1 MIQFV
6 AILVD
11 TYRELSSRRLFW
23 LSLSLSAV
31 VVLSFALVGIN
42 EEGVQIVVWTL
53 DIPFL
58 NTRSIEAG
66 EFYKLT
72 FYGLGVRF
80 WLGWLAC
87 LLGLVSSAGLFPE
100 MVAGGTVE
108 TLLARPV
115 PRWRLYLFKF
125 LGGLLFTALQVS
137 VFCAASFLVIGLRGG
152 VWEPGVFLA
161 VPMVTILYS
170 YLFSV
175 CALLG
180 SWTRSGIA
188 ALLLTVLFWG
198 FLFMLNVSE
207 QMVNSFRIG
216 RLEELAAID
225 RVMGKREVSL
235 RETRQRIADMHA
247 ASGPAVWSPD
257 EDVAITS
264 LRTHERA
271 VEAEVPDLIV
281 ERQAGQESC
290 DKLETA
296 HRILFAVK
304 TVLPKT
310 DETTALVQRW
320 IVDAANLGAV
330 ADEDE
335 DGDGEPRRGRRGR
348 GSFGTTRAR
357 ESDVRKAIERDL
369 AGRGVGWIVGSSLLF
384 EAVVLGLGCR
394 HFSRRDF

>member
-1 MIQFV
+1 MTQLL
-6 AILVD
+6 AILQD

-23 LSLSLSAV
+23 LSLMLSAL

-58 NTRSIEAG
+58 NTRNIAAG

-87 LLGLVSSAGLFPE
+87 LLALVSSAGLFPE

-115 PRWRLYLFKF
+115 PRWRLFLFKF
-125 LGGLLFTALQVS
+125 LGGLLFTALQVG
-137 VFCAASFLVIGLRGG
+137 VFCTASFLVIGLRGNA
-152 VWEPGVFLA
+152 WEPGIFIA

-180 SWTRSGIA
+180 AWTRSGIA

-198 FLFMLNVSE
+198 FLFLLNTSE
-207 QMVNSFRIG
+207 QLVNSFRIA
-216 RLEELAAID
+216 RLEEFAAID
-225 RVMGKREVSL
+225 RTIEKRRQKDPEASVQDL
-235 RETRQRIADMHA
+235 MDERE
-247 ASGPAVWSPD
+247 
-257 EDVAITS
+257 
-264 LRTHERA
+264 
-271 VEAEVPDLIV
+271 
-281 ERQAGQESC
+281 AGEPGLA
-290 DKLETA
+290 KLVTA
-296 HRILFAVK
+296 HRILFAAK
-304 TVLPKT
+304 TLLPKT

-320 IVDAANLGAV
+320 IVDVANLGDV
-330 ADEDE
+330 ADEGE
-335 DGDGEPRRGRRGR
+335 DGDMTGPPAPRRRGR

-369 AGRGVGWIVGSSLLF
+369 ESRGVGWIVGTSLLF
-384 EAVVLGLGCR
+384 EGVVLVLGCR

>member
-1 MIQFV
+1 VTQLL

-23 LSLSLSAV
+23 LSLVLSAL
-31 VVLSFALVGIN
+31 VVLAFALVGIN
-42 EEGVQIVVWTL
+42 EEGVQIVGWTL

-58 NTRSIEAG
+58 NTRNIEAG

-87 LLGLVSSAGLFPE
+87 LLALVSSAGLFPE

-115 PRWRLYLFKF
+115 ARWRIYLFKF
-125 LGGLLFTALQVS
+125 LGGLLFTALQVL
-137 VFCAASFLVIGLRGG
+137 VFCAASFLVIGLRGNA
-152 VWEPGVFLA
+152 WEPGIFVA

-180 SWTRSGIA
+180 TWTRSGIA
-188 ALLLTVLFWG
+188 ALLLTILFWG
-198 FLFMLNVSE
+198 FLFMLNFSE
-207 QMVNSFRIG
+207 QMVNGFRIA

-225 RVMGKREVSL
+225 RTVEKR
-235 RETRQRIADMHA
+235 RQKD
-247 ASGPAVWSPD
+247 PAV
-257 EDVAITS
+257 DVSDLQA
-264 LRTHERA
+264 ER
-271 VEAEVPDLIV
+271 EQG
-281 ERQAGQESC
+281 QAGLR
-290 DKLETA
+290 KLETA
-296 HRILFAVK
+296 HDILFTVK
-304 TVLPKT
+304 TALPKA
-310 DETTALVQRW
+310 DETAALVQRW

-330 ADEDE
+330 ADEDTQ
-335 DGDGEPRRGRRGR
+335 GDGEPSARRRGR

-357 ESDVRKAIERDL
+357 ESDVRKAIDRDM
-369 AGRGVGWIVGSSLLF
+369 ASRGVAWIVGTSLLF
-384 EAVVLGLGCR
+384 EAVVLALGCR
-394 HFSRRDF
+394 HFARRDF

>member
-1 MIQFV
+1 MTQLI

-23 LSLSLSAV
+23 LSLVLSAL

-58 NTRSIEAG
+58 NSRNIEAAD
-66 EFYKLT
+66 FYKLT

-87 LLGLVSSAGLFPE
+87 LLALVSSAGLFPE

-115 PRWRLYLFKF
+115 ARWRIYLFKF
-125 LGGLLFTALQVS
+125 LGGLLFTALQVT
-137 VFCAASFLVIGLRGG
+137 VFCAASFLVIGLRGHA
-152 VWEPGVFLA
+152 WEPGLFLA
-161 VPMVTILYS
+161 VPMVTIMYS

-180 SWTRSGIA
+180 AWTRSGIA

-198 FLFMLNVSE
+198 FLFTMNVSE
-207 QMVNSFRIG
+207 QMVNSFRIA
-216 RLEELAAID
+216 RIEEMAAID
-225 RVMGKREVSL
+225 RTIEKRRQKDPQSEVSDL
-235 RETRQRIADMHA
+235 VAERE
-247 ASGPAVWSPD
+247 
-257 EDVAITS
+257 
-264 LRTHERA
+264 
-271 VEAEVPDLIV
+271 
-281 ERQAGQESC
+281 AGQESLG
-290 DKLETA
+290 KLETA
-296 HRILFAVK
+296 HRILFAAK

-330 ADEDE
+330 ADEE
-335 DGDGEPRRGRRGR
+335 EGADGEPAPRRRGR

-357 ESDVRKAIERDL
+357 EADVRKAIDRDL
-369 AGRGVGWIVGSSLLF
+369 ASRGVGWIVGTSLLF
-384 EAVVLGLGCR
+384 EVVVLGLGCR

>member
-1 MIQFV
+1 MTQLL

-23 LSLSLSAV
+23 LSLVLSAL
-31 VVLSFALVGIN
+31 VVLAFALVGIN
-42 EEGVQIVVWTL
+42 EEGVQIVGWTL

-58 NTRSIEAG
+58 NTRNIEAG

-87 LLGLVSSAGLFPE
+87 LLALVSSAGLFPE

-115 PRWRLYLFKF
+115 ARWRIYLFKF
-125 LGGLLFTALQVS
+125 LGGLLFTALQVL
-137 VFCAASFLVIGLRGG
+137 VFCVASFLVIGLRGNA
-152 VWEPGVFLA
+152 WEPGIFVA

-180 SWTRSGIA
+180 TWTRSGIA

-198 FLFMLNVSE
+198 FLFMLNTSE
-207 QMVNSFRIG
+207 QLVNSFRIA
-216 RLEELAAID
+216 RLEEMAAID
-225 RVMGKREVSL
+225 RTVEKRQQKDAQADVTDLVAE
-235 RETRQRIADMHA
+235 RE
-247 ASGPAVWSPD
+247 
-257 EDVAITS
+257 
-264 LRTHERA
+264 
-271 VEAEVPDLIV
+271 
-281 ERQAGQESC
+281 AGQEAWR
-290 DKLETA
+290 KLDLA
-296 HRILFAVK
+296 HRILYSAK

-320 IVDAANLGAV
+320 IVDAANLGAM
-330 ADEDE
+330 ADDE
-335 DGDGEPRRGRRGR
+335 EEGDASTPPRRRGR

-357 ESDVRKAIERDL
+357 EADVRKAIDRDL
-369 AGRGVGWIVGSSLLF
+369 ASRGVGWIVGTSLLF

>member
-1 MIQFV
+1 MQLT
-6 AILVD
+6 AMLVD

-23 LSLSLSAV
+23 LSLALSAL

-42 EEGVQIVVWTL
+42 EEGVQILAWTL

-58 NTRSIEAG
+58 NTRTIEAG

-87 LLGLVSSAGLFPE
+87 LLALVSSAGLFPE

-115 PRWRLYLFKF
+115 SRWRLYLFKF
-125 LGGLLFTALQVS
+125 LGGLLFTALQVT
-137 VFCAASFLVIGLRGG
+137 VFCVASFLVIGIRGNA
-152 VWEPGVFLA
+152 WEPGIFVA
-161 VPMVTILYS
+161 VPMVTVMYS

-180 SWTRSGIA
+180 AWTRSGIA

-207 QMVNSFRIG
+207 QMVNSFRLA
-216 RLEELAAID
+216 RLEEFAAID
-225 RVMGKREVSL
+225 RTMEKRRQKDPQADVSDL
-235 RETRQRIADMHA
+235 QA
-247 ASGPAVWSPD
+247 
-257 EDVAITS
+257 
-264 LRTHERA
+264 ER
-271 VEAEVPDLIV
+271 D
-281 ERQAGQESC
+281 AGQEGWR
-290 DKLETA
+290 KLDTA
-296 HRILFAVK
+296 HRILLVAK
-304 TVLPKT
+304 TALPKT

-330 ADEDE
+330 AEE
-335 DGDGEPRRGRRGR
+335 TEESETPARRKGR

-357 ESDVRKAIERDL
+357 ESDVRKAIEQDMES
-369 AGRGVGWIVGSSLLF
+369 RGVGWIVGTSLLF
-384 EAVVLGLGCR
+384 EALVLGLGCR
-394 HFSRRDF
+394 HFARRDF

>member
-1 MIQFV
+1 MQLL
-6 AILVD
+6 AILLD

-23 LSLSLSAV
+23 LSLVLSAL

-42 EEGVQIVVWTL
+42 EEGVQIIVWTL

-58 NTRSIEAG
+58 NTRNIEAA

-87 LLGLVSSAGLFPE
+87 LLALVSSAGLFPE

-115 PRWRLYLFKF
+115 PRWRIYLFKF
-125 LGGLLFTALQVS
+125 LGGLLFTALQVT
-137 VFCAASFLVIGLRGG
+137 VFCAASFLVIGLRGNAL
-152 VWEPGVFLA
+152 EPGVFLA

-180 SWTRSGIA
+180 TWTRSGIA

-207 QMVNSFRIG
+207 QMVNGFRIA
-216 RLEELAAID
+216 RLEEFAAID
-225 RVMGKREVSL
+225 RTIEKRRQKDAQADVSDL
-235 RETRQRIADMHA
+235 LAERE
-247 ASGPAVWSPD
+247 S
-257 EDVAITS
+257 
-264 LRTHERA
+264 
-271 VEAEVPDLIV
+271 
-281 ERQAGQESC
+281 GQEGWR
-290 DKLETA
+290 KLAAA
-296 HRILFAVK
+296 HRILLVAK
-304 TVLPKT
+304 TAFPKT

-320 IVDAANLGAV
+320 IVNAANLDA
-330 ADEDE
+330 AAEESE
-335 DGDGEPRRGRRGR
+335 DGQAPARRKGR

-357 ESDVRKAIERDL
+357 ESDVRKAIERDMES
-369 AGRGVGWIVGSSLLF
+369 RGVDWIVGTSLLF
-384 EAVVLGLGCR
+384 EAVVLALGCR